1 MLGLYFHIP
10 FCKRR
15 CGYCD
20 FCSTS
25 TFDNKLMDR
34 YLDCLLLQLA
44 DYFPEKKGNT
54 PIDTLYF
61 GGGTPS
67 VFGGKRIARLIKE
80 VDKRLSIT
88 KQAEI
93 TVEVNPESCDKALCK
108 QLKAAG
114 VNRISMGIQS
124 ASDSELF
131 NIGRLHNFE
140 QAQQAV
146 ALVKKYVTDN
156 ISLDLIF
163 GLPNQTM
170 ESWNGSLR
178 AIMALEP
185 AHISAYALKLEEGCP
200 MYGQGL
206 DLPDDDQQADMYLHG
221 VAALA
226 KGGYAQYEIS
236 NFCREGRISRH
247 NSKYW
252 DLSEYLGLGAS
263 AHSLYC
269 GRRFGFTANLAD
281 YMAGERLLA
290 ESEDVVLPLSARKG
304 EYIML
309 MLRTAA
315 GIDEEKFYKLFREDF
330 AHYHKGFDKYIQS
343 GHLLH
348 DGSRY
353 HLTAEGF
360 LISNAIIGDILEEL

>member
-25 TFDNKLMDR
+25 TYDNKMMDR

-54 PIDTLYF
+54 PIDTIYF

-67 VFGGKRIARLIKE
+67 IFGGKRIERLLKE
-80 VDKRLSIT
+80 VGKRASIA

-114 VNRISMGIQS
+114 VNRISMGVQS
-124 ASDSELF
+124 ASDSELS

-140 QAQQAV
+140 QAQGAV
-146 ALVKKYVTDN
+146 ELVKKYVTDN

-170 ESWNGSLR
+170 ESWDSSLK

-200 MYGQGL
+200 MYGQSL
-206 DLPDDDQQADMYLHG
+206 NLPDDDLQADMYLHG
-221 VAALA
+221 VKTLQQ
-226 KGGYAQYEIS
+226 GGYVQYEIS
-236 NFCREGRISRH
+236 NFAKDGRISRH

-263 AHSLYC
+263 AHSLYR
-269 GRRFGFTANLAD
+269 GKRFGFTANLSD
-281 YMAGERLLA
+281 YMAGENLIA
-290 ESEDVVLPLSARKG
+290 ENEDVCLPISARKG

-315 GIDEEKFYKLFREDF
+315 GIDEEKYYKLFRQEF
-330 AHYHKGFDKYIQS
+330 STYANTLKKYMDT

-353 HLTAEGF
+353 HLSPEGF
-360 LISNAIIGDILEEL
+360 LISNTIISDILGEL